1 MSRVD
6 TVIWTVT
13 IDNTPLGR
21 VQTGPGGGLT
31 ATSHKA
37 WNGGIGESERGGRK
51 GRADITLPRENNGN
65 PPVAWLESKVNKR
78 CRVHRTPAD
87 DDGNPR
93 MAEQLERTGT
103 LLGVTTADA
112 DTMDEGAVEMW
123 TITIGLDA
131 P

>member
-6 TVIWTVT
+6 TVIWTAT
-13 IDNTPLGR
+13 IDGTPIGR
-21 VQTGPGGGLT
+21 VQTGAGGGLT

-37 WNGGIGESERGGRK
+37 WNGGIGEVERGGRR
-51 GRADITLPRENNGN
+51 GRPDITLSRENDGD
-65 PPVAWLESKVNKR
+65 PTVVWLESKVNKR
-78 CRVHRTPAD
+78 VSVHRTPAD

-93 MAEQLERTGT
+93 MAEQMARTGV
-103 LLGVTTADA
+103 LLGVTVDDS
-112 DTMDEGAVEMW
+112 DTMNEGDVEMW

>member
-1 MSRVD
+1 
-6 TVIWTVT
+6 
-13 IDNTPLGR
+13 
-21 VQTGPGGGLT
+21 
-31 ATSHKA
+31 
-37 WNGGIGESERGGRK
+37 
-51 GRADITLPRENNGN
+51 
-65 PPVAWLESKVNKR
+65 
-78 CRVHRTPAD
+78 
-87 DDGNPR
+87 